1 MGSLLNVFRIPDL
14 RNKVFF
20 TLAMIAL
27 YRFGAFIPVP
37 GIDLDAVAT
46 LRTQAEEGGVLGFL
60 QLFSGGALTQFA
72 VFALGIMPYITASI
86 IMQILTVVIPKLEQW
101 QAQGAVGQRKITQ
114 WTRYVTVGIAIMQST
129 GLVFLF
135 HNGGGGFF
143 ANVSTNLDL
152 VPNFTVPRVLLI
164 VLTLVAGTAL
174 IMWMGELITQR
185 GIGNGMSIL
194 IFTSVVSS
202 YPSTGSRVQAEAG
215 NAALAFLI
223 FLFVLLTVA
232 IVFVEQ
238 GQRRI
243 PVQFAKRVVGR
254 RMYGGQSTY
263 IPLKV
268 NQSGVIPIIFASSVL
283 YLPLLLSNVL
293 PADGWGATVQEWIN
307 DNLVQ
312 PTSIFYIVLYGLLI
326 IGFAYFY
333 TAITFDP
340 AQQADTIRKQGGF
353 IPGIRPGPQTERY
366 LARILSR
373 ITLPGALFIAAVAL
387 VPTIFLSQILS
398 EPEHGDPVVL
408 GHLGADRRRRGPR
421 DHEADRQPADDAQ
434 LRGVPVVTTRL
445 IVFGRQGAGKGTQCV
460 RLADH
465 YGIPH
470 ISTGDMLR
478 EAVAEGT
485 ELGLRAKGLMDAG
498 DLVPDDVME
507 GIVVERLA
515 KPDAEPGWLLDGYPR
530 TLGQVEAMQRNLGE
544 AFVDLAV
551 NLDVPVDVVT
561 GRMVARGRAD
571 DTEEAIRRRLEL
583 YEDQTAP
590 LLSWFSQRDR
600 LVEID
605 GVGTEDDVFERL
617 VKVIDAALEG

>member
-1 MGSLLNVFRIPDL
+1 VGSIINVFRIPDL
-14 RNKVFF
+14 RNKVLF
-20 TLAMIAL
+20 TLLMIAA

-46 LRTQAEEGGVLGFL
+46 LRTQAEQGGVLGFL

-72 VFALGIMPYITASI
+72 VFALGIMPYITSSI

-152 VPNFTVPRVLLI
+152 VPNFTIPRVLLI
-164 VLTLVAGTAL
+164 VLTLTAGTAL

-202 YPSTGSRVQAEAG
+202 YPSTASRVRAEAG
-215 NAALAFLI
+215 NTALIALLI
-223 FLFVLLTVA
+223 LFVFLTVA

-268 NQSGVIPIIFASSVL
+268 NQSGVIPIIFASSI
-283 YLPLLLSNVL
+283 LLLPVIMTQFLGSGE
-293 PADGWGATVQEWIN
+293 GWRGDIASFV
-307 DNLVQ
+307 DK
-312 PTSIFYIVLYGLLI
+312 YIVNPQNFVYITIFSLLI
-326 IGFAYFY
+326 IAFAYFY
-333 TAITFDP
+333 NSIAFDP
-340 AQQADTIRKQGGF
+340 IRQADQLRRQGGF

-366 LARILSR
+366 LAKVLSR

-387 VPTIFLSQILS
+387 VPSLLLTHYLPGNQVSFSGTSILIA
-398 EPEHGDPVVL
+398 V
-408 GHLGADRRRRGPR
+408 
-421 DHEADRQPADDAQ
+421 
-434 LRGVPVVTTRL
+434 GV
-445 IVFGRQGAGKGTQCV
+445 
-460 RLADH
+460 
-465 YGIPH
+465 
-470 ISTGDMLR
+470 
-478 EAVAEGT
+478 
-485 ELGLRAKGLMDAG
+485 
-498 DLVPDDVME
+498 
-507 GIVVERLA
+507 
-515 KPDAEPGWLLDGYPR
+515 
-530 TLGQVEAMQRNLGE
+530 
-544 AFVDLAV
+544 
-551 NLDVPVDVVT
+551 
-561 GRMVARGRAD
+561 
-571 DTEEAIRRRLEL
+571 
-583 YEDQTAP
+583 
-590 LLSWFSQRDR
+590 
-600 LVEID
+600 
-605 GVGTEDDVFERL
+605 
-617 VKVIDAALEG
+617 ALETMKQIDSQLMMRNYEGFLK